1 MSTGKQDA
9 HQGNKRRHPALPTRY
24 RTNSITANPNSS
36 EGEVFL
42 VGAGPGD
49 PELLT
54 LKAYRIITSA
64 DVVLYDRLVS
74 PEILELIPDTAE
86 RIHVGK
92 RRSDHTLPQDQI
104 NQRLV
109 ELARAGHRVL
119 RLKGG
124 DPFIF
129 GRGGEEIETLAEA
142 GVRFQVVP
150 GITAAS
156 GCAAYAGIPLT
167 HRDHAQSVR
176 FVTGH
181 LKNDTCDLPWN
192 DFVQNNQ
199 TLVFYMGLVG
209 LPIISRELIG
219 HGMAP
224 DMPVALV
231 SKGTTPDQRVVVG
244 TLDTIVEKVRKSQV
258 PAPTLIIIGQVVTL
272 RSRLDWLGADFA
284 ETQA

>member
-1 MSTGKQDA
+1 MSDQPESAPGE
-9 HQGNKRRHPALPTRY
+9 G
-24 RTNSITANPNSS
+24 ITARPAPVRYKANPITENPNTSM
-36 EGEVFL
+36 GEVAL

-54 LKAYRIITSA
+54 LKAWRLITSA
-64 DVVLYDRLVS
+64 EVVLYDRLVS
-74 PEILELIPDTAE
+74 PEILSLIPQSAE
-86 RIHVGK
+86 KIHVGK
-92 RRSDHTLPQDQI
+92 QRSNHTLPQEQI

-109 ELARAGHRVL
+109 ELARKGLRVV

-176 FVTGH
+176 FITGH
-181 LKNDTCDLPWN
+181 LKNDSCDLPWQ

-209 LPIISRELIG
+209 LPIISRQLIE
-219 HGMAP
+219 HGMAS

-231 SKGTTPDQRVVVG
+231 SRGTTPEQHVVTG
-244 TLDTIVEKVRKSQV
+244 TLETIVSRVDAEQVR
-258 PAPTLIIIGQVVTL
+258 APTLVIIGRVVSL
-272 RSRLDWLGADFA
+272 RDRLDWVAGLPGGGL
-284 ETQA
+284 

>member
-1 MSTGKQDA
+1 MMDKPGKDVGA
-9 HQGNKRRHPALPTRY
+9 GVGATPAPVRY
-24 RTNSITANPNSS
+24 RTNPVTLNPNSS
-36 EGEVFL
+36 AGEVAL

-54 LKAYRIITSA
+54 LKAWRLITSA
-64 DVVLYDRLVS
+64 QVVLYDRLVS
-74 PEILELIPDTAE
+74 PEILALIPDTAE
-86 RIHVGK
+86 MIHVGK
-92 RRSDHTLPQDQI
+92 QRSNHTLPQDQI

-109 ELARAGHRVL
+109 DLAKEGYRVV

-129 GRGGEEIETLAEA
+129 GRGGEEIETLASA
-142 GVRFQVVP
+142 GIRFQVVP

-181 LKNDTCDLPWN
+181 LKNNTCDLPWK
-192 DFVQNNQ
+192 DFVQNSQ

-209 LPIISRELIG
+209 LPIICEQLIL
-219 HGMAP
+219 HGMAADTP
-224 DMPVALV
+224 IALV
-231 SKGTTPDQRVVVG
+231 SKGTTRDQQVVTGNLETIVQRVNE
-244 TLDTIVEKVRKSQV
+244 EKVQ
-258 PAPTLIIIGQVVTL
+258 APTLVIVGHVVAL
-272 RSRLDWLGADFA
+272 RDRLDWVGGLP
-284 ETQA
+284 TQSA